1 MTDVY
6 VDAAFV
12 GLSNG
17 ASAVWNSSAESRKG
31 VTIGTTGF
39 STLAAAITAVE
50 SGGTVWLADTTVDAP
65 ATITKDVVIRGMNG
79 VIQQDDVISITDA
92 TVRFRDVTF
101 SVDAVDPLAVQ
112 VKASSRAIVGFMH
125 CTFEGDSVAAVESN
139 GSGSAVAVV
148 GCEFG
153 DGVTADKK
161 VVAKNGAASAIY
173 ARTTQPTG
181 GPSRRYGNT
190 VRHKMRLEAPAD
202 YRDVSK
208 GQKKTWVPV
217 DVIYASIEPLR
228 GEEYMAARLGASNAT
243 HRIEIP
249 GGVTVNPSFRMVHR
263 ERAFEL
269 NTPLATDGYENRTAF
284 LALEGVA

>member
-12 GLSNG
+12 GSSNG
-17 ASAVWNSSAESRKG
+17 DSAVWNAAAESRKG

-39 STLAAAITAVE
+39 ATLAAAITAVE
-50 SGGTVWLADTTVDAP
+50 DGGTVWLADTTVAAP

-79 VIQQDDVISITDA
+79 VIEQDDVISITGA

-101 SVDAVDPLAVQ
+101 TVDAADPLAAQ

-139 GSGSAVAVV
+139 GVGSAVAVV

-153 DGVTADKK
+153 AGVTADRKA
-161 VVAKNGAASAIY
+161 VAKNGAAASVF

-181 GPSRRYGNT
+181 GPSKRYGNHY
-190 VRHKMRLEAPAD
+190 RHRMRLEAPAD
-202 YRDVSK
+202 YRDQSK
-208 GQKKTWVPV
+208 GQKHTWVPV

-228 GEEYMAARLGASNAT
+228 GEEFMAARLSASNAT
-243 HRIEIP
+243 HRIETP
-249 GGVTVNPSFRMVHR
+249 GGVTVAPSFRLVHR

-269 NTPLATDGYENRTAF
+269 NTPLTSDAYEKRTAF